1 MLDSID
7 PNGPFAHETALH
19 ARFRDVAVPVVADIL
34 THPDFKET
42 LREVQAEQT
51 ARDARTAADNTNEI
65 LALLKSS
72 FAEKLDLEG
81 ALAAKEKHAAHLAE
95 KLELAEGLILGL
107 AENYLPEPHEDI
119 EAAVRDLEAA
129 LDVATRNRHA
139 LPGNADAAVNEVIKR
154 IDALNDARQ
163 IDEGWAEFNR
173 ALAEFEDEDARR
185 AQAKAQ
191 LLDKGIAQA
200 IFRADAEG
208 AADLIVRQVVDEATD
223 HETRFAMLRKVQDD
237 YYERGRDKGV
247 NFDLEIAIALS
258 NRCLA
263 LAHSADERGTAGN
276 DLGLA
281 IWELGDRESGTDRL
295 EEAVSAYRAAL
306 EERTRDR
313 VPMAWATTQMNLG
326 NALLSLGKRE
336 SGTDRLEE
344 AVSAYRA
351 ALEERTRDR
360 VPLDWAMAQMNLGTA
375 LGILGARESGTVQLE
390 EAVTAFRAALEEY
403 TRDRVPMGW
412 AAIQMNLGNAL
423 LSLGERGKGTDR
435 LAEVV
440 TAYSAGLEEYTR
452 DRVPLD
458 WAMTNHNL
466 AGVFLAFFDK
476 TGDPAHLDTA
486 QSHLDA
492 AREVVAEAGASHY
505 LELITKR
512 QAAIDARRKR

>member
-313 VPMAWATTQMNLG
+313 VP
-326 NALLSLGKRE
+326 
-336 SGTDRLEE
+336 
-344 AVSAYRA
+344 
-351 ALEERTRDR
+351 
-360 VPLDWAMAQMNLGTA
+360 LDWAMAQMNLGTA